1 MGMGSLPGS
10 GAEEEDGDGGVFA
23 EINITPLTD
32 VFLVMLI
39 IFFVA
44 AIVSV
49 EQEKE
54 KAEQQIEQVKSGLRV
69 SLPSGQAKDVDLA
82 QESVIVTMDVSG
94 KIDVNG
100 VAADTPEMQ
109 RLFQNAFIKKNDSQ
123 VIIRADKGVPHGR
136 VIAVVEIARRAGLSQ
151 FAFATEQ

>member
-1 MGMGSLPGS
+1 MGMGSLPE
-10 GAEEEDGDGGVFA
+10 GADSEEGGDGGVFA

-49 EQEKE
+49 EHEKE
-54 KAEQQIEQVKSGLRV
+54 KAEKRIEQVRSGLKV
-69 SLPSGQAKDVDLA
+69 SLPSGQAKDVDPQNQSL
-82 QESVIVTMDVSG
+82 IVTMDVSG
-94 KIDVNG
+94 AIELNG
-100 VAADTPEMQ
+100 TVADGPELE
-109 RLFQNAFIKKNDSQ
+109 RLFQNAFVRQNDAQ

-136 VIAVVEIARRAGLSQ
+136 VIAVVEIARRVGLTQ
-151 FAFATEQ
+151 FAFATNQ